1 MHHVFNSTGHELKF
15 KNFVKAENCTLYD
28 DEGHAWLDLESGVWC
43 TSLGHSHPEIVK
55 VLADQAALM
64 MHSGYCYLHPLLD
77 EAAGRILEITGLAG
91 GKSVFLNSGSEA
103 VEYAVKAV
111 QSATAKP
118 RFLTMKN
125 CYLSAYGSSGERSG
139 DQWLE
144 FDWMGGDDPESI
156 DYSEVAAFVFE
167 PGSSLGLVQFPPD
180 DLVRTIAARVKEA
193 GGYVVVN
200 EITTGIG
207 RTGRWFGFNHYG
219 LRPDAVAMGKGLG
232 SGYPVSSVALSLTLV
247 DQIDLQRFHHAQSHQ
262 NDPLGAAVAKKVIEI
277 IEREG
282 LLQRAE
288 SLGASLR
295 ERLNELKLKYGLIKD
310 VRGRGLMMA
319 IEFLP
324 DPGCSL
330 AALVNEELLRRK
342 IILVKRP
349 HHEIL
354 RMDPALTIEE
364 AQIDFFL
371 ESLEEILTDL
381 SAPVREMNH

>member
-1 MHHVFNSTGHELKF
+1 MQHVFNSTGHELKF
-15 KNFVKAENCTLYD
+15 KNFVRAEKCSLF
-28 DEGHAWLDLESGVWC
+28 DEEGQSWLDLESGVWC

-64 MHSGYCYLHPLLD
+64 MHSGYCYLHPLIN
-77 EAAGRILEITGLAG
+77 EAAGKILEIAGLTG
-91 GKSVFLNSGSEA
+91 GKGVFLSSGSEA

-125 CYLSAYGSSGERSG
+125 CYLSAYGTSGERAG
-139 DQWLE
+139 GQWLE
-144 FDWMGGDDPESI
+144 FDWMGGDDPDAI

-167 PGSSLGLVQFPPD
+167 PGSSLGLVQFPPE
-180 DLVRTIAARVKEA
+180 DLVRTMAGRVKAA

-219 LRPDAVAMGKGLG
+219 LHPDAVAMGKGLG
-232 SGYPVSSVALSLTLV
+232 SGYPVSCVALSPALV
-247 DQIDLQRFHHAQSHQ
+247 DHIDLRRFHHAQSHQ

-277 IEREG
+277 IERQG
-282 LLQRAE
+282 LLQRADR
-288 SLGASLR
+288 LGAIIR
-295 ERLNELKLKYGLIKD
+295 ERLNEMKLRYGLIKE

-324 DPGCSL
+324 DPDRSL
-330 AALVNEELLRRK
+330 AALVNEELLRRR

-354 RMDPALTIEE
+354 RMDPALTVEE
-364 AQIDFFL
+364 AQIDIFL
-371 ESLEEILTDL
+371 ESMEEILAGL
-381 SAPVREMNH
+381 AVPAV